1 MTTGK
6 VREENRMR
14 EIRTPGLTG
23 IICAAAAGLAMA
35 SFASPTTVHSVT
47 ELTNVLANVKAND
60 EVVLAAGTY
69 NLAGMKMHAV
79 GHLYVTN
86 TITLRGETG
95 NPADVVLQGSG
106 ERILYL
112 HANNAT
118 IRDITFKG
126 GDCSKY
132 TASASSSVVP
142 FEYLTGGGLCL
153 GFTVKNN
160 TVVSNCVFDTCKA
173 KMGGA
178 AAMYMAAQN
187 NQNLRYGGKFYDCRF
202 VNCTVTSA
210 GACLYNAGEAHN
222 CRFENNNAGLNQNYG
237 VAFHCNL
244 LDGCVFKQNTGVCVN
259 GNGSTHTNFIVTG
272 CSFLTNQVRGTH
284 LAAISG
290 GTGQAMTN
298 NATSLFVTN
307 CYFSGNENLGI
318 DYIGSGGVAHCW
330 SNVVDCVFV
339 GNKGYYGGAAYDSV
353 LTDCKFYG
361 NMTVT
366 NGTGKTSAYGGAA
379 YNSRLVRCELAGNS
393 AVGPGGGAYGCDMT
407 DCVISNNASGGN
419 GGGAYG
425 GTLTRCKVIGN
436 TVDMGGNFYGGGVHS
451 SILTNC
457 IVVGNSAYYGGGGT
471 SSTFYG
477 CVISNNVASNAGG
490 GVYTS
495 TLAFCTNSANR
506 CEASNASEVYNS
518 WQRVTDCV
526 FRDVSGNGQSGAI
539 FRKAVFE
546 RCVITA
552 YGGTMFYSESAITNC
567 LIAGGR
573 DFYMFGNPAVGSM
586 SMANCT
592 IVSNNYAGLKV
603 GGKNPNAVVVNCLF
617 YGNSYSGKYSGTAY
631 PDVDVDTNAKDAIKE
646 FRNCILRI
654 RNGDATQA
662 PGSGNYD
669 YYGKASFDPKFMGA
683 ADPAHP
689 YALRLSS
696 PAVSANGVITGE
708 TTGWAADATDIRGEG
723 FPRIRDGLI
732 DIGCYQCWLKPR
744 GVQFFFR

>member
-6 VREENRMR
+6 VREENRVR
-14 EIRTPGLTG
+14 KIRTPGLTG

-35 SFASPTTVHSVT
+35 SFASSTTVHSVT

-60 EVVLAAGTY
+60 EVVIAEGTY

-153 GFTVKNN
+153 GLTYRN
-160 TVVSNCVFDTCKA
+160 TTAVSNCVFDTCKA

-178 AAMYMAAQN
+178 AAMYMAAQTGSS
-187 NQNLRYGGKFYDCRF
+187 LRYAGKFRNCRF
-202 VNCTVTSA
+202 VNCTSTSS
-210 GACLYNAGEAHN
+210 GACLYNAGEVYN
-222 CRFENNNAGLNQNYG
+222 CRFENNDAGLTKNLG

-244 LDGCVFKQNTGVCVN
+244 IDGCVFEKNTGVCVT
-259 GNGSTHTNFIVTG
+259 GSGSTHTNFIVTG
-272 CSFLTNQVRGTH
+272 CSFLTNYVRGTA
-284 LAAISG
+284 LAAVSG
-290 GTGQAMTN
+290 GSGVAVTN

-307 CYFSGNENLGI
+307 CYFAGNENLGI
-318 DYIGSGGVAHCW
+318 DYIGSGGVSYCW

-339 GNKGYYGGAAYDSV
+339 GNKGYYGGAAYKSV
-353 LTDCKFYG
+353 LTDCRFYG
-361 NMTVT
+361 NMTLT
-366 NGTGKTSAYGGAA
+366 NGTGIASAYGGAA
-379 YNSRLVRCELAGNS
+379 YNSTLVRCELAGNS
-393 AVGPGGGAYGCDMT
+393 AVGAGGGAYDCDMT
-407 DCVISNNASGGN
+407 DCVISNNVTRTN

-425 GTLTRCKVIGN
+425 GTLTGCKIIGN
-436 TVDMGGNFYGGGVHS
+436 TASSYGGGIHGGT
-451 SILTNC
+451 LTNC
-457 IVVGNSAYYGGGGT
+457 IIAGNCGYNGGGGT
-471 SSTFYG
+471 SCNFHG
-477 CVISNNVASNAGG
+477 CVISNNVATYAGG

-495 TLAFCTNSANR
+495 TLAFCTNTANR
-506 CEASNASEVYNS
+506 CETSNPSEVYNS
-518 WQRVTDCV
+518 WQRVTDCL
-526 FRDVSGNGQSGAI
+526 FHDVSARDQNGCI

-546 RCVITA
+546 RCVINAST
-552 YGGTMFYSESAITNC
+552 GTLFVGESAITNC

-573 DFYMFGNPAVGSM
+573 DFYMFSNASAGNMFMV
-586 SMANCT
+586 NCT
-592 IVSNNYAGLKV
+592 IVSNNYAGLKN
-603 GGKNPNAVVVNCLF
+603 GGNNPNAEVVNCLF
-617 YGNSYSGKYSGTAY
+617 YGNSFSGTYSGN
-631 PDVDVDTNAKDAIKE
+631 PFPNVDVDGNAKVAIKE
-646 FRNCILRI
+646 FRNCIFRV
-654 RNGDATQA
+654 RNGNAADA

-669 YYGKASFDPKFMGA
+669 YYSNPSFDPKFMGA

-696 PAVSANGVITGE
+696 PAVSGNGVVTGE

>member
-14 EIRTPGLTG
+14 EKQHARLKS

-60 EVVLAAGTY
+60 EVVIASGTY
-69 NLAGMKMHAV
+69 NLAGIKMHTV

-86 TITLRGETG
+86 TITLRGGTG

-106 ERILYL
+106 ERILYM

-126 GDCSKY
+126 GDCSGY
-132 TASASSSVVP
+132 TQSPNGTIP
-142 FEYLTGGGLCL
+142 FEYRTGGGLCL
-153 GFTVKNN
+153 GETYKN
-160 TVVSNCVFDTCKA
+160 TSVVSNCVFDTCKA
-173 KMGGA
+173 RMGGA
-178 AAMYMAAQN
+178 AAMYMAAQTGSS
-187 NQNLRYGGKFYDCRF
+187 LRYAGKFLDCRF
-202 VNCTVTSA
+202 VNCTAVTY
-210 GACLYNAGEAHN
+210 GACLYNAGEVYK
-222 CRFENNNAGLNQNYG
+222 CRFENNNANRGYAYG
-237 VAFHCNL
+237 VAYHCNL
-244 LDGCVFKQNTGVCVN
+244 IKGCVFERNTGVCVT
-259 GNGSTHTNFIVTG
+259 GGGSTHTNFIVTG
-272 CSFLTNQVRGTH
+272 CSFLTNQVQGTH
-284 LAAISG
+284 LAAVSG
-290 GTGQAMTN
+290 GTGQTMTN

-307 CYFSGNENLGI
+307 CYFAGNENVGL

-353 LTDCKFYG
+353 LAGCKFYG
-361 NMTVT
+361 NMTLT
-366 NGTGKTSAYGGAA
+366 NGTGVTSAQGGAA
-379 YNSRLVRCELAGNS
+379 YKSKLVRCELAGNS
-393 AVGPGGGAYGCDMT
+393 AVGSGGGAYECDMT
-407 DCVISNNASGGN
+407 DCVISNNATGGN
-419 GGGAYG
+419 GGGAFG

-436 TVDMGGNFYGGGVHS
+436 TVDMGGKFYGGGVYS

-457 IVVGNSAYYGGGGT
+457 IVAGNSAYYGGGGS

-477 CVISNNVASNAGG
+477 CVISNNVASDSGG
-490 GVYTS
+490 GVHTS

-506 CEASNASEVYNS
+506 CEASNPSEVFNT

-526 FRDVSGNGQSGAI
+526 FRDAAGTGQSGGI

-546 RCVITA
+546 RCTITA
-552 YGGTMFYSESAITNC
+552 TNGTLFLVESVITNC
-567 LIAGGR
+567 LIVGGR
-573 DFYMFGNPAVGSM
+573 DFYMFQSPSVGNMFMV
-586 SMANCT
+586 NCT
-592 IVSNNYAGLKV
+592 IVSNNYAGLKN
-603 GGKNPNAVVVNCLF
+603 GSENRNAEVVNCLF
-617 YGNSYSGKYSGTAY
+617 FGNSYSGKYNNK
-631 PDVDVDTNAKDAIKE
+631 PIPNVDVDSNTKFAVKE
-646 FRNCILRI
+646 FRNCIFKTI
-654 RNGDATQA
+654 SGSVDDA

-669 YYGKASFDPKFMGA
+669 YYYNPSFDPKFMGA

-696 PAVSANGVITGE
+696 PAVSGNGVVTGE